1 MKKIPYIIFLLF
13 CACFTTQAQNPTLTK
28 NFEIWTETTLIF
40 PVVKKTDKDGKTVE
54 KVNFFI
60 SGTFR
65 AGRNISKAIDE
76 RIGAGFDFNV
86 NKYLTLTSSYLYRAG
101 QPVNGG
107 EEYEHR
113 LRFEAT
119 LNKKW
124 EKFSIKDRNR
134 VEYRIRH
141 SRSDSVR
148 YRNKFTFTYPIK
160 KEGKEII
167 APFIATEPFYDFS
180 EKKFTRNEFSVGIG
194 RKLNQR
200 TSADFFYLW
209 QANRATLKHI
219 NVIGVSLKIKID

>member
-1 MKKIPYIIFLLF
+1 MKKIPYIILLLF
-13 CACFTTQAQNPTLTK
+13 CGLIPLKAQNRTLTK
-28 NFEIWTETTLIF
+28 DFEVWTETSLIF
-40 PVVKKTDKDGKTVE
+40 PVVKKKDKNGKDVE

-65 AGRNISKAIDE
+65 AGRNVSKPIDE
-76 RIGAGFDFNV
+76 RIGAGVDFIV
-86 NKYLTLTSSYLYRAG
+86 NKYLTLTTSYLYRAG

-107 EEYEHR
+107 KEFEHR

-134 VEYRIRH
+134 IEYRIRH
-141 SRSDSVR
+141 SRADSVR

-180 EKKFTRNEFSVGIG
+180 EKEFSRNEFSVGVG
-194 RKLNQR
+194 RKLNKR
-200 TSADFFYLW
+200 TSADFFYMW
-209 QANRATLKHI
+209 QANRATLKNI
-219 NVIGVSLKIKID
+219 NIIGVNVKIKID